1 MQLEIITA
9 GLETL
14 LIKNNYS
21 LKTIKLYS
29 REWSKIAKFLEK
41 TYSDTQFD
49 MSRGLKYLEA
59 QYGIISLANKQQ
71 LPQQRVQMIRIVHM
85 LEDYRIHKCL
95 TRRYYASKN
104 QIVLNRTFSILHE
117 NFNQFLSSSELST
130 ATQKHYFR
138 ITEIFLDYLSQLNV
152 EDISQLNL
160 GICDGYLKTLSGY
173 SFKTIEQKVCGLRY
187 FIRYLFSTGQIKLD
201 FSSKIILPRVSKNAP
216 IPSTWTADELKAIL
230 SAVDRNTPSGKR
242 DYAMLLLAC
251 GLGMRLGDIKN
262 LRFSNIDWQNKQIH
276 IIQHKTQKPLSLPLP
291 GVVGWA
297 LIDYIKN
304 ARPNYNQTDLIFIK
318 HIPPFDELSESNHMH
333 QVLQKYI
340 RKAGIDTRKN
350 KRSGFHS
357 LRHTA
362 ASMLLE
368 EEVPLPVITQILGH
382 SSPDIT
388 SIYLKTDMAK
398 IRECVIGSEDFWYE

>member
-1 MQLEIITA
+1 MQLELITA
-9 GLETL
+9 GLEEL

-21 LKTIKLYS
+21 PGTIKIYK
-29 REWSKIAKFLEK
+29 REWSKITKFLEK
-41 TYSDTQFD
+41 TYADTEFD
-49 MSRGLKYLEA
+49 MSRGLKYLEV
-59 QYGIISLANKQQ
+59 QYGIVSLANKHQ
-71 LPQQRVQMIRIVHM
+71 LPQQRVQMIRMVQM

-104 QIVLNRTFSILHE
+104 QITLNQTFSVLHDS
-117 NFNQFLSSSELST
+117 FNQFLSSSELSP
-130 ATQKHYFR
+130 ATKSHYIR
-138 ITEIFLDYLSQLNV
+138 IAEIFLDYLNQINV
-152 EDISQLNL
+152 EDVSQLTL
-160 GICDGYLKTLSGY
+160 AICDNYLKTLSGY
-173 SFKTIEQKVCGLRY
+173 SFKTIEQKVCGIRY
-187 FIRYLFSTGQIKLD
+187 FIRYLFQTGLIELD
-201 FSSKIILPRVSKNAP
+201 FSSKIILPKISKSAP
-216 IPSTWTADELKAIL
+216 IPSTWTGEELKAIL
-230 SAVDRNTPSGKR
+230 STIDRNTPSGKR
-242 DYAMLLLAC
+242 DYAMILLAC
-251 GLGMRLGDIKN
+251 GLGLRVGDIKN
-262 LRFSNIDWQNKQIH
+262 LKFSNIDWQNKQIH
-276 IIQHKTQKPLSLPLP
+276 LIQHKTQKPLTLPLP

-304 ARPNYNQTDLIFIK
+304 ARPKYNQTDLIFIK
-318 HIPPFDELSESNHMH
+318 HLPPYDQLSDTNHMH

-398 IRECVIGSEDFWYE
+398 IRECVITSEDFWYE